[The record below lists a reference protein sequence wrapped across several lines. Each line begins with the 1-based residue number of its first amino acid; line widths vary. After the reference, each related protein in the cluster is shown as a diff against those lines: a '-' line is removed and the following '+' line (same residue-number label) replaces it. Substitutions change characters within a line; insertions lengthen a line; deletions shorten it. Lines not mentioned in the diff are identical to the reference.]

1 MDDGALLGKGVRRER
16 ERPEAWA
23 VAPAVVRT
31 SEQGGG
37 CGSRWRA
44 KPAPATRKRDGGADG
59 ERSEAEGLRA
69 AKAPKAASRESEG
82 M

>member
-31 SEQGGG
+31 SEQGGDAEAG
-37 CGSRWRA
+37 GGRSPRRRRGSGTA
-44 KPAPATRKRDGGADG
+44 VPTASGARRRG
-59 ERSEAEGLRA
+59 
-69 AKAPKAASRESEG
+69 
-82 M
+82 